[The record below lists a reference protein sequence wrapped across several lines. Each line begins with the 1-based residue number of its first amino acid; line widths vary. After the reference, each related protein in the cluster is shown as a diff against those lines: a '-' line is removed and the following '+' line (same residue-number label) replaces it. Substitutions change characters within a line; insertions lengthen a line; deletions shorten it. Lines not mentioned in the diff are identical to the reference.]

1 MGWLPVVALTLAAVG
16 GAAIG
21 LNLSRSEGSSCRVQQ
36 SASGSSS
43 SSDGPI
49 QFTAARQDVGPG
61 LSADQATQR
70 ALRGLGDPSVT
81 SATVGTPAPSSGQ
94 SGTWL
99 TVTIDSDQAEGVKER
114 WLAQMVQGAV
124 EDLMRTHEATT
135 NQVLQGAK
143 LVDRDESGHRV
154 VTDLGYG
161 AVVGGQVFV
170 CRSDDALRQQ
180 VAAAAE
186 KYGLTVDSVQ
196 VLHPLDSAL
205 VVTMTVPDGPLDGWG
220 LGDLQHAI
228 EGGTAPK
235 FHPDVEGLYLELRSP
250 SGAPLVKSSMA
261 FRIPGGGGWWARGQD
276 ERFGINHG

>member
-1 MGWLPVVALTLAAVG
+1 MGWLPVFAVTLAAGV

-21 LNLSRSEGSSCRVQQ
+21 LNLYRSEGSSCGVQQ
-36 SASGSSS
+36 SASDSST

-49 QFTAARQDVGPG
+49 QFSATRQDVGPG
-61 LSADQATQR
+61 LSAGR
-70 ALRGLGDPSVT
+70 AIQQVLRALGDPSVT
-81 SATVGTPAPSSGQ
+81 SARVATPALSSGE
-94 SGTWL
+94 SGQWL
-99 TVTIDSDQAEGVKER
+99 TVNIDSDQGDGIKQE
-114 WLAQMVQGAV
+114 WLAQLVQGAV

-135 NQVLQGAK
+135 SQVLQGAK
-143 LVDRDESGHRV
+143 LVDHDESGHRV

-161 AVVGGQVFV
+161 AVVGGQVFG
-170 CRSDDALRQQ
+170 CASDDALRQQ
-180 VAAAAE
+180 VAAAAV

-205 VVTMTVPDGPLDGWG
+205 VVTMTVPNGPLKGWG
-220 LGDLQHAI
+220 LGSLQNAI

-250 SGAPLVKSSMA
+250 SGKPIVTSSYA
-261 FRIPGGGGWWARGQD
+261 FRIPGGGGWWAPGQD